1 MKIVHFNEY
10 CPKCMYYK
18 NEENEEPCDRCL
30 NVGGRLYSHQPIE
43 FKDQNK

>member
-10 CPKCMYYK
+10 CPKCMYCK

-30 NVGGRLYSHQPIE
+30 NVAARPYSHQPIE